1 MRRCH
6 VGTPHELLAKSV
18 VEPTAKATRDD
29 GSRYGIASCEYI
41 TPRVGQV
48 GRRAACDRQLG
59 QRQRHR
65 RHRRVVKLL
74 AANSGD
80 ALALAALG
88 LAHVLCLFLP
98 LARCTG

>member
-1 MRRCH
+1 
-6 VGTPHELLAKSV
+6 
-18 VEPTAKATRDD
+18 
-29 GSRYGIASCEYI
+29 
-41 TPRVGQV
+41 
-48 GRRAACDRQLG
+48 
-59 QRQRHR
+59 
-65 RHRRVVKLL
+65 VVKLL